1 MIPVVVVV
9 FIVVVT
15 VTFTAC
21 GILDGTVTLDDC
33 GVTST
38 LGETRLPSILKKKII
53 LYLLL
58 FYWKTLKYL
67 KSILKQMQQDPK

>member
-38 LGETRLPSILKKKII
+38 LGETRLSSILKKKRFNPITSSYFI
-53 LYLLL
+53 G
-58 FYWKTLKYL
+58 K
-67 KSILKQMQQDPK
+67 P

>member
-38 LGETRLPSILKKKII
+38 LGETRLPSILKKKNNPISSFI
-53 LYLLL
+53 LLEN
-58 FYWKTLKYL
+58 LK
-67 KSILKQMQQDPK
+67 IFEINPETVVTRP

>member
-33 GVTST
+33 GVTTVS
-38 LGETRLPSILKKKII
+38 GDKRLASILEKKN
-53 LYLLL
+53 
-58 FYWKTLKYL
+58 
-67 KSILKQMQQDPK
+67 

>member
-38 LGETRLPSILKKKII
+38 LGETRLPRILKKKNLI
-53 LYLLL
+53 L
-58 FYWKTLKYL
+58 
-67 KSILKQMQQDPK
+67 